1 MKCDKKQKPNIIEE
15 INNIEGLDKEETGV
29 KKIEYIHEEKEDI
42 QYVRGKAKYV
52 ILIGI
57 IFLQI
62 ITCSYILF
70 LSNQIPG

>member
-29 KKIEYIHEEKEDI
+29 KKIEYIYEEKEDI